1 MGQRLALAHLMPYTG
16 LQYGVLRLR
25 TFAEQLSC
33 SLKLLGFVP
42 MHSDS
47 QQFVRV
53 ASWFETFTAV
63 TRVRIPSGTPTKTE
77 CLAKF
82 RPAAV
87 AYIRKFYGNHG
98 AWFSIFGPTTSAVQ
112 LQSSTRICARN
123 GSDRPDLERKLRPTG
138 QQIPFWRF
146 SRESGKSAFE
156 ATRSQIATA
165 LGPGSGC
172 PSTLVS
178 PNT

>member
-53 ASWFETFTAV
+53 ASWFETFTAGTWKTMVV
-63 TRVRIPSGTPTKTE
+63 THGWIVRQG
-77 CLAKF
+77 
-82 RPAAV
+82 
-87 AYIRKFYGNHG
+87 
-98 AWFSIFGPTTSAVQ
+98 
-112 LQSSTRICARN
+112 
-123 GSDRPDLERKLRPTG
+123 
-138 QQIPFWRF
+138 
-146 SRESGKSAFE
+146 
-156 ATRSQIATA
+156 
-165 LGPGSGC
+165 
-172 PSTLVS
+172 PSTS
-178 PNT
+178 CH

>member
-1 MGQRLALAHLMPYTG
+1 MTIDHNLHNLEMQSLEYLLSTHLPLVLARRVLSDGFLRFGFLAVTV
-16 LQYGVLRLR
+16 YG
-25 TFAEQLSC
+25 
-33 SLKLLGFVP
+33 
-42 MHSDS
+42 H
-47 QQFVRV
+47 
-53 ASWFETFTAV
+53 TFTAV